1 MQDQETKGSAK
12 TPNCER
18 IAGQAYV
25 WLDADKERIHHKG
38 DDAKKKAAQHQLR
51 KLAVVLDEERPR

>member
-1 MQDQETKGSAK
+1 MQDQESKGTTK

-25 WLDADKERIHHKG
+25 WLDADKERIGHKG
-38 DDAKKKAAQHQLR
+38 DDAKKKAATRELR
-51 KLAVVLDEERPR
+51 KLAVVLDEERRR

>member
-1 MQDQETKGSAK
+1 MQDQETKGPQK

-25 WLDADKERIHHKG
+25 WLDADKQRIAHKG
-38 DDAKKKAAQHQLR
+38 DDAKKKAATHELR
-51 KLAVVLDEERPR
+51 RLAVVLDEERAR